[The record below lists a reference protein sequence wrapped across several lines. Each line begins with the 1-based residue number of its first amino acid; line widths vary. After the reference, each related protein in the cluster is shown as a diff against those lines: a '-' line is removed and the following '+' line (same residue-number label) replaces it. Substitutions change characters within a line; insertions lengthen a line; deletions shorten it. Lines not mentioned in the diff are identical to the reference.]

1 MCARPLRGLHHGIAI
16 GKTCAPQEREDA
28 AVSEHAVIDAFA
40 WGSIVEGGPLDTESE
55 LDRRLSVGA
64 SISCRVRGAIREKLG
79 ETAVVLLPGLLC
91 SQLNSHLSQ

>member
-1 MCARPLRGLHHGIAI
+1 M
-16 GKTCAPQEREDA
+16 T
-28 AVSEHAVIDAFA
+28 DAFA

-79 ETAVVLLPGLLC
+79 EAAALVCFAPSV
-91 SQLNSHLSQ
+91 SQEIS

>member
-1 MCARPLRGLHHGIAI
+1 MRPLLSRQFSLISANPAE
-16 GKTCAPQEREDA
+16 TSQEREDA
-28 AVSEHAVIDAFA
+28 AVSEHAVTDAFA

-79 ETAVVLLPGLLC
+79 EKF
-91 SQLNSHLSQ
+91 